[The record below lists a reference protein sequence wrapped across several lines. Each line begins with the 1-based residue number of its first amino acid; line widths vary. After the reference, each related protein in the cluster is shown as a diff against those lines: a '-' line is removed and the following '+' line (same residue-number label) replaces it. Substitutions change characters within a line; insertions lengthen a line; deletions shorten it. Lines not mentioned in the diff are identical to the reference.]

1 MTIKHAFVSPKSD
14 EADETLVRP
23 TDWNAEHE
31 HRVALNKLLLGAGP
45 GAEPTEIDPYT
56 HPGTPQCSGCP
67 HPSGRYSHPGS
78 PVCSGCPHP
87 SGRYAHPT
95 TGTCPQTPKAH
106 TLASHSTK
114 AHTELTGVTEN
125 QHHTKFTDAEAKAA
139 AVQAGAITNGV
150 TKAPTHDAVYDVKQ
164 TADIATTPAE
174 VDSKI
179 LTHKNI
185 ASAHHTKYTHPTTG
199 TCPQAPKA
207 HTLASHSTK
216 AHSELSDAPADAH
229 HPQSHNAASHSDIA
243 SSGANIDDAVAKK
256 HTQGTD
262 TAFTAISQ
270 TEPAR
275 SIGTQYQNTSGKIR
289 IVTVGALA
297 EGGYRNL
304 MVYIKSTSPA
314 DDEMGRQDI
323 LENKEGMVTFVV
335 PPGYYYKVD
344 GTATKQEWHEWDL
357 H

>member
-14 EADETLVRP
+14 EEDETLVRP
-23 TDWNAEHE
+23 IDWNAEHE
-31 HRVALNKLLLGAGP
+31 LRVALNKLLLGAGP
-45 GAEPTEIDPYT
+45 GAEPTEVDPYA

-87 SGRYAHPT
+87 SGRYTHPT
-95 TGTCPQTPKAH
+95 SGSCPQTPK
-106 TLASHSTK
+106 
-114 AHTELTGVTEN
+114 
-125 QHHTKFTDAEAKAA
+125 
-139 AVQAGAITNGV
+139 
-150 TKAPTHDAVYDVKQ
+150 
-164 TADIATTPAE
+164 
-174 VDSKI
+174 
-179 LTHKNI
+179 
-185 ASAHHTKYTHPTTG
+185 
-199 TCPQAPKA
+199 
-207 HTLASHSTK
+207 
-216 AHSELSDAPADAH
+216 
-229 HPQSHNAASHSDIA
+229 SHNAASHSDIA
-243 SSGANIDDAVAKK
+243 SSGASIDDAVAKK

-262 TAFTAISQ
+262 AAFTAISQ

-297 EGGYRNL
+297 SGGSRNL
-304 MVYIKSTSPA
+304 MVYVKSSSPA

-323 LENKEGMVTFVV
+323 LENKEGMVTFIV
-335 PPGYYYKVD
+335 PPNYYYKVD